1 MIVFR
6 RNRKAIAVGETRKP
20 APVCFP
26 ERTSPRRVPEW
37 GFDIIISSAFF
48 LCKCFSQIAETF
60 LSPSPL
66 FHVKRFPAPAATKEK
81 QVPTNGVTPP
91 PFLKGGTP
99 PLRAGAAWGAFQKC
113 GISATFLSGTRGK
126 GVAFAVMES
135 RSRRFGVF
143 LLFVLVRRAVFRFK
157 ERQHRGQS
165 GKQSVPAQ
173 IPPPIVSAVSCAA
186 MSPWRTNG
194 LNEPLLPYR
203 CFSKEPVPQHN
214 SKNLRKRACHPD
226 RLVQK
231 SPQRFSFYKTLR
243 IL

>member
-1 MIVFR
+1 MFFANC
-6 RNRKAIAVGETRKP
+6 RNFFVP
-20 APVCFP
+20 FP
-26 ERTSPRRVPEW
+26 TVPR
-37 GFDIIISSAFF
+37 
-48 LCKCFSQIAETF
+48 ETF
-60 LSPSPL
+60 PRSCRHQGKTGSD
-66 FHVKRFPAPAATKEK
+66 KRRDST
-81 QVPTNGVTPP
+81 

-231 SPQRFSFYKTLR
+231 SPQHFSFYKTLR